1 MMLKYESTIGKAD
14 VKGKS
19 SRVIIPKEIIKMLDL
34 EWGDKLVW
42 NADISDKGVTV
53 TVTPLKKVKKEWM
66 FMDPENDVICWLN
79 LEERIDLFKI
89 AKNNL
94 GIYGLKSEYINDK
107 EVINLLKTKYKEVS
121 GYDFEQ
127 KLLNKE

>member
-1 MMLKYESTIGKAD
+1 
-14 VKGKS
+14 
-19 SRVIIPKEIIKMLDL
+19 
-34 EWGDKLVW
+34 
-42 NADISDKGVTV
+42 
-53 TVTPLKKVKKEWM
+53 
-66 FMDPENDVICWLN
+66 MDPENDLICGLN
-79 LEERIDLFKI
+79 LEERIDLFQI

>member
-1 MMLKYESTIGKAD
+1 
-14 VKGKS
+14 
-19 SRVIIPKEIIKMLDL
+19 
-34 EWGDKLVW
+34 
-42 NADISDKGVTV
+42 
-53 TVTPLKKVKKEWM
+53 M
-66 FMDPENDVICWLN
+66 FMDPENDVICGLN

-107 EVINLLKTKYKEVS
+107 EVINLLKNKYKEVS

-127 KLLNKE
+127 KLLKE